1 MRKIPEDESGG
12 GSRPWPDNSIFGDK
26 TKLELNKKT
35 KQITELYVVIDTL
48 QNNLG
53 AATSYLSCS
62 QMAAVENHSYKWCM
76 NWRRGD
82 EKN

>member
-1 MRKIPEDESGG
+1 MRKTEEDESGS

-26 TKLELNKKT
+26 MKLALNKKT

-48 QNNLG
+48 QSNLG
-53 AATSYLSCS
+53 AATSYLGED
-62 QMAAVENHSYKWCM
+62 QMAAVNNHSFKWCM
-76 NWRRGD
+76 NWKPGD